1 MVTLEDMNDIRR
13 RLAME
18 EILNN
23 LHEKSIYKGAAG
35 VRVMS

>member
-1 MVTLEDMNDIRR
+1 MVTLEDMNDIGR
-13 RLAME
+13 RLATE

-23 LHEKSIYKGAAG
+23 LHEKSIYKGEAG